1 MVEIFHLIETHKPF
15 LGIYL
20 WSLSM
25 LRATDITFRLLI
37 LILNNDKNVTGT
49 VSFNKTIC

>member
-15 LGIYL
+15 PGIYL

-25 LRATDITFRLLI
+25 LRATDITFHLLV

-49 VSFNKTIC
+49 VSFNKPLC